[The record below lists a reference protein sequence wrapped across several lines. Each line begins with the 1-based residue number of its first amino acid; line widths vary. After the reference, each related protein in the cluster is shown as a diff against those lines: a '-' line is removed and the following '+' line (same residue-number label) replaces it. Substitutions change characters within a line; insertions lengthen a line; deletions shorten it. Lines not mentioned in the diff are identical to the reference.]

1 MAEPNTAVRP
11 AGTLR
16 DAQKRMTRERLLQA
30 AAAAFARRGYAATT
44 VEDVVSGAGATR
56 PTFYLHFKTKA
67 DLVVELGHDV
77 RRRVHEFNDR
87 LHTAVAAGDRAS
99 IRAYLDA
106 AFDFWEDIREFT
118 LAEEEAAA
126 LEPEIRASRGSTF
139 DEAIDSIVAG
149 LDDAGRFTPS
159 GRRVR
164 AVLAYSQLQTVFHRW
179 MRVGWDIDREE
190 SLDVMTDMW
199 MHAFVGPPA
208 SPAAVGGRRKLA
220 KEESA

>member
-1 MAEPNTAVRP
+1 VAEEKRLGAVRP

-16 DAQKRMTRERLLQA
+16 DAQKAMTRERLLRA
-30 AAAAFARRGYAATT
+30 AADAFARQGYAATT

-67 DLVVELGHDV
+67 DLVVELGDDV
-77 RRRVHEFNDR
+77 RTRVHAFNER
-87 LHTAVAAGDRAS
+87 LRAAVAAGDRTS
-99 IRAYLDA
+99 IRAYLDS

-139 DEAIDSIVAG
+139 DEAVTSVVAG
-149 LDDAGRFTPS
+149 LEDAGRWTPS
-159 GRRVR
+159 GRQVR

-179 MRVGWDIDREE
+179 MRVGWDIDRKE
-190 SLDVMTDMW
+190 SLEVMTDMW
-199 MHAFVGPPA
+199 MHAFVGP
-208 SPAAVGGRRKLA
+208 AAC
-220 KEESA
+220 